1 MPADLNDYF
10 KKRGNGGDSQNNNSG
25 GGNNFKMPQF
35 NGFDNKKALPI
46 YILIAV
52 ILLLIVARPFRV
64 INSGEL
70 GIRETTGIYS
80 PNTLEP
86 GLHFF
91 VPFIQNIIVVDAKV
105 RMMSYVSSRPS
116 VALQKIGTENV
127 ETSSVISHDSISV
140 KDARNLDF
148 KIDLN
153 VLYRL
158 DRTNAPSTIAT
169 WGFNWETKIID
180 PAVKQV
186 VLEVAGKYNAE
197 DIQQQ
202 REAFAREVKEGITK
216 SIDVQKGNLIVL
228 EDVQLR
234 EIMLPED
241 IRKQIERVQIAR
253 QETERT
259 RYEVEKARQDAEK
272 EVALAK
278 GEADA
283 MKTRAQGKA
292 DAIKIEAD
300 ANSYANLQI
309 SKSLTGQL
317 LQLRQIETQAK
328 FNDALKE
335 NRDAQIFLTPGGAVP
350 NIWVD
355 TKDKQKQS
363 SIGQ

>member
-1 MPADLNDYF
+1 
-10 KKRGNGGDSQNNNSG
+10 
-25 GGNNFKMPQF
+25 
-35 NGFDNKKALPI
+35 
-46 YILIAV
+46 
-52 ILLLIVARPFRV
+52 
-64 INSGEL
+64 
-70 GIRETTGIYS
+70 
-80 PNTLEP
+80 LEP

-105 RMMSYVSSRPS
+105 RMMSYVSKPISS
-116 VALQKIGTENV
+116 QQKIGVENV
-127 ETSSVISHDSISV
+127 EASSVISQDSISV

-202 REAFAREVKEGITK
+202 RETFAKEVKDGITR
-216 SIDVQKGNLIVL
+216 SISAQKGNLIVL

-300 ANSYANLQI
+300 ANAYANLQI
-309 SKSLTGQL
+309 SKSLTAQL

-328 FNDALKE
+328 FNEALKE
-335 NRDAQIFLTPGGAVP
+335 NKDAQIFLTPGGAVP

-355 TKDKQKQS
+355 TKDKQRQS